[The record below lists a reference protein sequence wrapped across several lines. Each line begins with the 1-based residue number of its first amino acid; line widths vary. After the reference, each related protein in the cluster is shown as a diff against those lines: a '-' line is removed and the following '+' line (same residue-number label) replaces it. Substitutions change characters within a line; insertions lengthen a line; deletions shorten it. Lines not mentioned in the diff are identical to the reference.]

1 MIMQMENQ
9 SKGAYQMYCEIEDLR
24 TNLELMPSVIQLL
37 VEKYH
42 LDQANL
48 TDEEK
53 FDLSRANHDIYDV
66 LALVQ
71 NTIFRFKQDMD
82 DLWEKY
88 KELPHETELKEGA

>member
-1 MIMQMENQ
+1 MIMQMEKQ

-37 VEKYH
+37 VEKYN
-42 LDQANL
+42 LDQENL
-48 TDEEK
+48 TNEEK

-88 KELPHETELKEGA
+88 KELPSETELKEGA

>member
-1 MIMQMENQ
+1 MIMQMEKQ

-37 VEKYH
+37 VEKYN
-42 LDQANL
+42 LDQENL
-48 TDEEK
+48 TEEEK
-53 FDLSRANHDIYDV
+53 IDLSRANHDIYDV

-88 KELPHETELKEGA
+88 KELPSETELKEGA

>member
-1 MIMQMENQ
+1 MIMQMEKQ

-37 VEKYH
+37 VEKYN
-42 LDQANL
+42 LDQENL

-53 FDLSRANHDIYDV
+53 LDLSRANHDIYDV

-88 KELPHETELKEGA
+88 KELPSETELKEGA